1 MIVDMN
7 GRSLYGGQ
15 VELFFIEDVLLYN
28 LVDGFWVGR
37 GLLWPDSMSLRM
49 ASRSRLFRSSIY
61 VSTMDLL
68 TS

>member
-28 LVDGFWVGR
+28 LVDGF
-37 GLLWPDSMSLRM
+37 
-49 ASRSRLFRSSIY
+49 
-61 VSTMDLL
+61 
-68 TS
+68 